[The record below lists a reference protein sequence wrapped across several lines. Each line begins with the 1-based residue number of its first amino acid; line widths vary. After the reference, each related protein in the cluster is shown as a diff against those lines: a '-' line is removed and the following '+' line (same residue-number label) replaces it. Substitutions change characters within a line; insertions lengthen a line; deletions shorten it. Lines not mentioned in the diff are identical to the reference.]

1 MAAQAWRAN
10 PLLYEIN
17 TWTWLYGLSE
27 HYQRRVTL
35 GSVPDETLDALARWG
50 LDAIWLMGV
59 WERSPLSRKIAAEH
73 PDLQA
78 EFRRALPDFHPDD
91 ISGSPYA
98 IRRYEVDSYL
108 GGQDELAALRER
120 LAARNLRL
128 ILDFVP
134 NHTSHDAPWL
144 ETHPEYYLHGT
155 ESELSAQPDSFFR
168 YPTAAGDL
176 IFANGRDPYYPA
188 WTDTAQLN
196 PFSPQLRQQVIAT
209 LRDIA
214 AQCDGVRCDMAM
226 LVASEIVAQT
236 WGARAGDPP
245 AEDYWREVIPA
256 VKAEKSNFLFISE
269 VYWNLEWELQ
279 QQGFDYT
286 YDKEL
291 YNRLH
296 HAPVSEIRA
305 HLQADLAYQNKLV
318 RMIEN
323 HDEARAA
330 ASLGIPRSL
339 AAAAL
344 ITTLPGA
351 TLLHEGQFQGHCVK
365 LPVQLRRR
373 PHERDNPAV
382 EAFYRALLSE
392 ATQPIYHGGDWALR
406 VVDPAQ
412 VGDTTHASLIAYTWR
427 QGDERRVVAINYSDA
442 PARGIVPLTGFALDG
457 QNWTVRDIL
466 ERASTTGA
474 GADLA
479 QRGLA
484 LELAPWQ
491 AAIFALLPRADHAP
505 ESAPAAQDAP
515 QRPT

>member
-1 MAAQAWRAN
+1 MVTQTWRAN

-27 HYQRRVTL
+27 RAGRRVTL
-35 GSVPDETLDALARWG
+35 GSVPDEELDALASWG

-59 WERSPLSRKIAAEH
+59 WERSPASRKIAAEH

-78 EFRRALPDFHPDD
+78 EFRRALPDYTPDD

-98 IRRYEVDSYL
+98 IRRYEVDSFL
-108 GGQDELAALRER
+108 GGREELAALRAR
-120 LAARNLRL
+120 LAQRGLRL

-134 NHTSHDAPWL
+134 NHTSHDSYWL
-144 ETHPEYYLHGT
+144 ETHPEFYLHGT
-155 ESELSAQPDSFFR
+155 EDELEAQPDHFFR
-168 YPTAAGDL
+168 FPTQAGEI

-196 PFSPQLRQQVIAT
+196 PFSPQLRRHAINT
-209 LRDIA
+209 LLDIA

-226 LVASEIVAQT
+226 LVLSEIVAQT
-236 WGARAGDPP
+236 WGERAGDPP
-245 AEDYWREVIPA
+245 EEDYWREVIPA
-256 VKAEKSNFLFISE
+256 VKRERPDFLFISE

-296 HAPVSEIRA
+296 EAPVPEIRA
-305 HLQADLAYQNKLV
+305 HLEADLSYQQRLV

-330 ASLGIPRSL
+330 SSLGVPRSL

-351 TLLHEGQFQGHCVK
+351 TLLHEGQFQGHRVK

-373 PHERDNPAV
+373 PHEDDQPAV
-382 EAFYRALLSE
+382 EAFYRALLHE
-392 ATQPIYHGGDWALR
+392 ATQPIYHQGEWLLR
-406 VVDPAQ
+406 EVEPLSADNESS
-412 VGDTTHASLIAYTWR
+412 TNIIAYTWR
-427 QGDERRVVAINYSDA
+427 DEDERRLVAINYSDA
-442 PARGIVPLTGFALDG
+442 PAQGVVSLPEFDLDG
-457 QNWTVRDIL
+457 QKRTLREQLQGPSTVRPGCEL
-466 ERASTTGA
+466 SR
-474 GADLA
+474 
-479 QRGLA
+479 RGVTLN
-484 LELAPWQ
+484 LAPWQ
-491 AAIFALLPRADHAP
+491 ASVIALLPRPALEPAP
-505 ESAPAAQDAP
+505 RAAQS
-515 QRPT
+515 

>member
-27 HYQRRVTL
+27 RYQRRVTL
-35 GSVPDETLDALARWG
+35 GSVPDDTLDALAGWG

-59 WERSPLSRKIAAEH
+59 WERSPASRKIASEH

-78 EFRRALPDFHPDD
+78 EYRRALPDFQPGD

-98 IRRYEVDSYL
+98 IRSYEVDAYL
-108 GGQDELAALRER
+108 GGRDELAALRER
-120 LAARNLRL
+120 LAGRNLRL

-134 NHTSHDAPWL
+134 NHTSHDALWL
-144 ETHPEYYLHGT
+144 ATHPEYYLHGT
-155 ESELSAQPDSFFR
+155 ERELSAQPDHFFR
-168 YPTAAGDL
+168 YPTAAGD
-176 IFANGRDPYYPA
+176 IVFANGRDPYYPA

-196 PFSPQLRQQVIAT
+196 PFSPQLRQQAIAT

-214 AQCDGVRCDMAM
+214 TQCDGVRCDMAM
-226 LVASEIVAQT
+226 LVTSEIVVQT

-256 VKAEKSNFLFISE
+256 VKADNPDFLFISE
-269 VYWNLEWELQ
+269 VYWDLEWELQ

-330 ASLGIPRSL
+330 AALGVPRSL
-339 AAAAL
+339 SAAAL

-351 TLLHEGQFQGHCVK
+351 TLLHEGQFQGHRVK

-373 PHERDNPAV
+373 PHENDQPAV
-382 EAFYRALLSE
+382 EAFYRALLRE
-392 ATQPIYHGGDWALR
+392 ATEPIYHGGDWALR
-406 VVDPAQ
+406 AVEPTTA
-412 VGDTTHASLIAYTWR
+412 GDVAHASLIAYTWR
-427 QGDERRVVAINYSDA
+427 LGDERRVVAINYSDA
-442 PARGIVPLTGFALDG
+442 PARGVIRLPDFALEG

-466 ERASTTGA
+466 ERASTAGA
-474 GADLA
+474 GAELA
-479 QRGLA
+479 QRGLV

-491 AAIFALLPRADHAP
+491 AAIFALVPRRASVPAP
-505 ESAPAAQDAP
+505 QGDA